1 MLEALPLDVEISE
14 HAFGGAAIDAFGD
27 PLPAET
33 LEACKAADAV
43 LLGAVGG
50 PQWSGPCAPRP
61 ASSACARSSTSTRT
75 CARRSATGIDLL
87 IVRELVG
94 GLYYGARGVREDGVV
109 FDTCEYHPDQVI
121 RLARRAFELARTRSG
136 RLLSVDKSNVLETSR
151 MWRTVVT
158 ALGEEY
164 PDVELKHGLVDSVA
178 MLLVM
183 DPSSF
188 DTLVMENT
196 FGDILSDVAAGVTGG
211 LGLASSA
218 SLGDSNPGIFEP
230 VHGSAPDIAGTGVAN
245 PTGMLRSLALLLE
258 HGLGEPALARAV
270 ETAVTRAIEETP
282 TPDLGGTATTSEFGS
297 TVVAALANEVAGVS
311 TLVGYP
317 GPAGSHSA
325 AATALLAPPG
335 AGTEPLS
342 SFIAVVEATVAAE
355 VALGVLPIENSLH
368 GPVGETHD
376 LLYEAPVSI
385 VSEVT
390 LPIVHHLDREG
401 AHGRGRRPDDP
412 LASGRV
418 RPVPRPDPLADR
430 RLHPDV
436 VDLERRARGRRVR

>member
-1 MLEALPLDVEISE
+1 MPQ
-14 HAFGGAAIDAFGD
+14 
-27 PLPAET
+27 
-33 LEACKAADAV
+33 AADAV

-50 PQWSGPCAPRP
+50 PQWGGPLRPEAGLIGLRKELDVYANLRP
-61 ASSACARSSTSTRT
+61 AVGA
-75 CARRSATGIDLL
+75 GIDLL

-151 MWRTVVT
+151 MWRAVVT

-245 PTGMLRSLALLLE
+245 PTAMLRSLALLLE
-258 HGLGEPALARAV
+258 HGLGGARSRALR
-270 ETAVTRAIEETP
+270 
-282 TPDLGGTATTSEFGS
+282 S
-297 TVVAALANEVAGVS
+297 
-311 TLVGYP
+311 
-317 GPAGSHSA
+317 
-325 AATALLAPPG
+325 
-335 AGTEPLS
+335 
-342 SFIAVVEATVAAE
+342 
-355 VALGVLPIENSLH
+355 
-368 GPVGETHD
+368 
-376 LLYEAPVSI
+376 
-385 VSEVT
+385 
-390 LPIVHHLDREG
+390 
-401 AHGRGRRPDDP
+401 RRP
-412 LASGRV
+412 
-418 RPVPRPDPLADR
+418 
-430 RLHPDV
+430 
-436 VDLERRARGRRVR
+436 